1 MKLIVKENYEEM
13 SKKAADIVEEEIK
26 KKPTAVLGLATGS
39 TPVGMYNELI
49 ERCKNGKISFS
60 EVVSFNLD
68 EYVGLDEKDESSYR
82 YFMNEKLFNHIDIDR
97 ANVHIPDGKAKNLDT
112 YTRKY
117 EKEIDENGGIDLQVL
132 GVGTNGHIAFIE
144 PAGEFPIRTTVAE
157 LTENTI
163 KDNSRFFDS
172 MEEVPKTAISM
183 GIGSILKAR
192 KIMLLANG
200 ENKREVIEKF
210 LNTDTVSTEFPV
222 SFLALHSDVTVI
234 VDKEAYGK

>member
-26 KKPTAVLGLATGS
+26 RKPKAVLGLATGS

-49 ERCKNGKISFS
+49 ERCKDGKISFS

-68 EYVGLDEKDESSYR
+68 EYVGLDEEDERSYR

>member
-26 KKPTAVLGLATGS
+26 RKPKAVLGLATGS

-49 ERCKNGKISFS
+49 ERCKDGKISFS

-68 EYVGLDEKDESSYR
+68 EYVGLDEEDESSYR

-97 ANVHIPDGKAKNLDT
+97 ENVHIPDGKAENLDT

-117 EKEIDENGGIDLQVL
+117 EREIDENGGIDLQVL

-172 MEEVPKTAISM
+172 LEEVPKTAISM
-183 GIGSILKAR
+183 GIGSILKAK

-200 ENKREVIEKF
+200 ENKREVIERF
-210 LNTDTVSTEFPV
+210 LNTDTVSTDFPV

>member
-26 KKPTAVLGLATGS
+26 RKPKAVLGLATGS

-49 ERCKNGKISFS
+49 ERCKDGKISFS

-82 YFMNEKLFNHIDIDR
+82 YFMNEKLFNHIDINR
-97 ANVHIPDGKAKNLDT
+97 ENVHIPDGKAENLDT

-117 EKEIDENGGIDLQVL
+117 EREIDENGGIDLQVL

-183 GIGSILKAR
+183 GIGSILKAK

-200 ENKREVIEKF
+200 ENKREVIERF
-210 LNTDTVSTEFPV
+210 LNTDTVSTDFPV

>member
-26 KKPTAVLGLATGS
+26 RKPKAVLGLATGS

-49 ERCKNGKISFS
+49 ERCKDGKISFS

-82 YFMNEKLFNHIDIDR
+82 YFMNEKLFNHIDINR
-97 ANVHIPDGKAKNLDT
+97 ENVHIPDGKAENLDT

-117 EKEIDENGGIDLQVL
+117 EREIDENGGIDLQVL

-200 ENKREVIEKF
+200 ENKREVIERF
-210 LNTDTVSTEFPV
+210 LNTDTVSTDFPV